1 MVDLW
6 RDGKLDL
13 ENMVSSTHSLE
24 NINDALNEMRNGS
37 VIRAVVCPGS

>member
-13 ENMVSSTHSLE
+13 ENMVSSTHPLE

-37 VIRAVVCPGS
+37 VIRAVVCPRP